1 MCVVVNGT
9 YDYNYNPICNHK
21 TKVFGVGFY
30 IPIHFFF
37 LNLIKFS
44 PIFIINC
51 LLVLP
56 TNYRPFTHW
65 QHPTYMGLPTY
76 YLLTT
81 YLPIITSY
89 KLVMN
94 FTYHVVMMT
103 CMYCNNLVLFHLNCL
118 VFYDDNVRLILD
130 ANITSTTQ
138 MKIVMFPFG
147 NTLQNY

>member
-1 MCVVVNGT
+1 
-9 YDYNYNPICNHK
+9 
-21 TKVFGVGFY
+21 
-30 IPIHFFF
+30 
-37 LNLIKFS
+37 
-44 PIFIINC
+44 
-51 LLVLP
+51 
-56 TNYRPFTHW
+56 
-65 QHPTYMGLPTY
+65 MGLPTY